1 MNLSSNKK
9 AFTIIELLTV
19 MSIIVIL
26 LSILV
31 PALNRVRRYAK
42 VVMQKGQFHEISKG
56 LELYQNDH
64 DQTYPDSDPFG
75 ADGDPYCGAM
85 KLCEAMLG
93 QDGEGYHPD
102 SRFAADGLNATDIE
116 DFYPFN
122 LCQPTLAS
130 VYQNDPNLMANLR
143 ERISYVY
150 TEDIR
155 ACRLGDLFAD
165 QGVFLTP
172 VDTYANAVICDV
184 FLNASIRSSCAAR
197 SGEKMGMPVLYYKA
211 DPSKMSHDIANPD
224 NTDNKYEYLDNYAL
238 TALGLPWDPCAVH
251 PLYFDGTSAP
261 GELFYRQ
268 TRNKRITSTLKPH
281 NEDTYILISA
291 GWDGLYGTRD
301 DVYNFA
307 D

>member
-19 MSIIVIL
+19 MSVIVIL

-56 LELYQNDH
+56 LEMYQNEH
-64 DQTYPDSDPFG
+64 EQTYPDSDPLDTAG
-75 ADGDPYCGAM
+75 TAYCGAM

-93 QDGEGYHPD
+93 QDGMGYHPD
-102 SRFAADGLNATDIE
+102 SRFLADGTNAVGDPLYWF
-116 DFYPFN
+116 D
-122 LCQPTLAS
+122 LCTPIAPP
-130 VYQNDPNLMANLR
+130 YDPCQIANMR
-143 ERISYVY
+143 ERATYVY
-150 TEDIR
+150 PEDIR
-155 ACRLGDLFAD
+155 AYRLTDLYAIISPPFD
-165 QGVFLTP
+165 NSEPLTIP
-172 VDTYANAVICDV
+172 NVVISDV
-184 FLNASIRSSCAAR
+184 FLNPRIRNTCVVR
-197 SGEKMGMPVLYYKA
+197 SGEKVGTPVLYYKA
-211 DPSKMSHDIANPD
+211 DPSKMSHDIANPGNPD
-224 NTDNKYEYLDNYAL
+224 NIYDYEDNDDL
-238 TALGLPWDPCAVH
+238 TFLGLPEDQNTVH
-251 PLYFDGTSAP
+251 PLYDDGSGNP
-261 GELFYRQ
+261 KGLFYRL
-268 TRNKRITSTLKPH
+268 TRNERITSTLKPH